1 MNTLA
6 AAAASGVDLLNSTY
20 DIVFIAATIIGGGWG
35 AARVIIRALG
45 KRFDK
50 QDGVLDLIMGTL
62 SDHHVRI
69 AKAETRLDAHDQIL
83 YLRRD
88 HDETI

>member
-1 MNTLA
+1 MANT
-6 AAAASGVDLLNSTY
+6 ASGVDFLNSAY
-20 DIVFIAATIIGGGWG
+20 DIVFIGATVLGGGWG
-35 AARVIIRALG
+35 AARLIIRALG

-50 QDGVLDLIMGTL
+50 QDGILDSILGTL

-88 HDETI
+88 HGEVI

>member
-1 MNTLA
+1 MA
-6 AAAASGVDLLNSTY
+6 ASASGVDLLNSTS

-35 AARVIIRALG
+35 AARVIIRSLG

-50 QDGVLDLIMGTL
+50 QDNVLDLIMGTL

-88 HDETI
+88 HDEVI